1 MNNDLKHPRHIL
13 DSGLGAMRNRAA
25 DSGQVEEAASRVL
38 RNLAAEHA
46 KVVAHPASAEAQG
59 IERIRSCD
67 DFRSLIPAYLSSSL
81 TASRNLLFEDH
92 VHECVLCRKALEQA
106 RRNFRTEEKY
116 REAGFFPRPEI
127 HLAKWVAAV
136 AVAAGMVLAL
146 QTAMVRDFL
155 RPIDVHAMAQTVE
168 GSLYSV
174 DGQQVRPISAG
185 QRIERSQVVRT
196 GNSSIAVLELADGSR
211 IEMNARSELA
221 LDHARDGVR
230 INVNRGNII
239 VTAAKQH
246 GGHLYAATKELG
258 ISVVGTVFE
267 VNAGM
272 KGSRVTVIQGE
283 VQVQQGQ
290 TVQPLRPGEQLST
303 DPGMAAVP
311 VQQEISWS
319 RDLGKY
325 LALLNLSQDIAARVG
340 AIELRHTS
348 DLVRLVP
355 ESTVIFA
362 SLPNISQPIADS
374 YVLVKQRFAEN
385 PLLADWWQRNARAP
399 GGGLLNTDR
408 IVERLTQAGA
418 YLGGEIVFAF
428 PQNTNAEAPVLL
440 ADTASQDQLAAA
452 LADSGARIARSVT
465 EVQAFT
471 ASSGSV
477 FYVGQGLMIA
487 SGDANQVLR
496 SLRFRSDPPANSFT
510 STALYQRVAQAYTE
524 GVGWLFAADLQRL
537 VGNSDAKFQL
547 TTGIGDMQQFVA
559 EQKTGSGGASYRAI
573 LGFSQNRRGMAAW
586 LAPPSPMGALEF
598 ISPNAY
604 GVAGV
609 VTKDPSLMLDD
620 LFALLPGDSQ
630 ALKDFEN
637 YQTDHRVDIR
647 RDLVAPLGNELLIAV
662 DGPILPMPSWRIV
675 IEVNDAARLQN
686 TIEWSIANM
695 NREAAAQ
702 QQHGATLTSETAAGR
717 TFYSLTGTNSPTEI
731 HYTYWAG
738 YMIIA
743 PNRAMLMDAI
753 QNHDTGNSLPR
764 SAAFRS
770 QLPADGQDYASGF
783 VYQNIQAM
791 TKSLPVDVL
800 KQIPVNTVPSLVCLY
815 GEADRIVM
823 SSKGVLGMN
832 VASLAG
838 ITGMLKLTGLKGV
851 K

>member
-1 MNNDLKHPRHIL
+1 MNNDLKHPSHIL
-13 DSGLGAMRNRAA
+13 ESGLAAIRNRSV
-25 DSGQVEEAASRVL
+25 DSGQVEEAASRIL
-38 RNLAAEHA
+38 HNLEAEHT
-46 KVVAHPASAEAQG
+46 KVVTLPASVEAQG
-59 IERIRSCD
+59 IDRIRGCD

-92 VHECVLCRKALEQA
+92 FHECVRCRKALEHA
-106 RRNFRTEEKY
+106 KRNFRTEEKY

-127 HLAKWVAAV
+127 HLVKWVAAAAV
-136 AVAAGMVLAL
+136 AVGVALAV
-146 QTAMVRDFL
+146 QTTMVRDFFW
-155 RPIDVHAMAQTVE
+155 PIDVHAMVQTVE

-196 GNSSIAVLELADGSR
+196 GNSSLAVLELVDGSR

-239 VTAAKQH
+239 VTAAKQG

-267 VNAGM
+267 VNAGVR
-272 KGSRVTVIQGE
+272 GSRVTVIQGE
-283 VQVQQGQ
+283 VRVQQGQ
-290 TVQPLRPGEQLST
+290 TVQPLRPGEQFST

-319 RDLGKY
+319 RDLSKY
-325 LALLNLSQDIAARVG
+325 LALLNLSQDIAQRVG

-374 YVLVKQRFAEN
+374 YVLVKQRFGEN
-385 PLLADWWQRNARAP
+385 PLLADWWRRNAKGP
-399 GGGLLNTDR
+399 GGDPNIDQ
-408 IVERLTQAGA
+408 IVERLMRAGA
-418 YLGGEIVFAF
+418 YLGAEVVFAF
-428 PQNTNAEAPVLL
+428 PQNTNGEAPVLL
-440 ADTASQDQLAAA
+440 ADTAAPDQLAAA

-465 EVQAFT
+465 QVQAFT

-496 SLRFRSDPPANSFT
+496 SLRFRSQPTANSFT
-510 STALYQRVAQAYTE
+510 STALYRRLAQAYSE
-524 GVGWLFAADLQRL
+524 GVGWLFAVDLQRL
-537 VGNSDAKFQL
+537 VGNGDAKFQL
-547 TTGIGDMQQFVA
+547 MTRIGDMQQFVA

-573 LGFSQNRRGMAAW
+573 LSFSQNRRGMAAW

-598 ISPNAY
+598 ISPSAY

-620 LFALLPGDSQ
+620 VFALMQGNAEVS
-630 ALKDFEN
+630 KDFEN
-637 YQTDHRVDIR
+637 YQRDHRVDIR

-662 DGPILPMPSWRIV
+662 DGPILPTPSWRIV

-686 TIEWSIANM
+686 KIEWSIAEM
-695 NREAAAQ
+695 NRDAAAQ
-702 QQHGATLTSETAAGR
+702 QQHGATLTSETAGGR
-717 TFYSLTGTNSPTEI
+717 TFYSMTGTNFPREI

-753 QNHDTGNSLPR
+753 QIHDTGNSLLH

-770 QLPADGQDYASGF
+770 QLPADGQDHASGF

-791 TKSLPVDVL
+791 TKSLPVDAL
-800 KQIPVNTVPSLVCLY
+800 KQTPVNTLPGLVCLY

-832 VASLAG
+832 VASVAG
-838 ITGMLKLTGLKGV
+838 ITGMLNFMGLKGIR
-851 K
+851 